1 MKKIFYVAMAITFLS
16 MNACQQNA
24 GKSDEKLKS
33 EEAKVADNNANNANP
48 ANVNNAIPQ
57 DTATKNPNA
66 GKLPKAKQGEEPI
79 IEFVSKE
86 HNFGE
91 IKEGDVVKH
100 AFKFK
105 NTGKTPLVIEEA
117 KPGCG
122 CTVPKW
128 PKEPIPPGGESEIV
142 AEFKTQGQGGGIK
155 EKSISIKSN
164 TNPAETILKFKANIN
179 AVSNAKGPLKQ

>member
-1 MKKIFYVAMAITFLS
+1 MVIAFLS
-16 MNACQQNA
+16 LNACQQSAESAKNESKNEENTAAPAQKAGADVNA
-24 GKSDEKLKS
+24 QTTT
-33 EEAKVADNNANNANP
+33 
-48 ANVNNAIPQ
+48 PQ

-91 IKEGDVVKH
+91 VKEGETVKH

-117 KPGCG
+117 RPGCG

-128 PKEPIPPGGESEIV
+128 PKEPIPPGGESEII
-142 AEFKTQGQGGGIK
+142 AEFKTQGQGGGVK
-155 EKSISIKSN
+155 EKSITIKSN

-179 AVSNAKGPLKQ
+179 ALSNAKGPVKQ

>member
-1 MKKIFYVAMAITFLS
+1 MKKIFYSVIMLAFLS
-16 MNACQQNA
+16 INACQQKA
-24 GKSDEKLKS
+24 EKTETEKS
-33 EEAKVADNNANNANP
+33 EVAANTNEEKPKTTETAANAT
-48 ANVNNAIPQ
+48 PQ
-57 DTATKNPNA
+57 DTTTKNPNA
-66 GKLPKAKQGEEPI
+66 SKVPKAKKGEEPI
-79 IEFVSKE
+79 IQFVSTS

-105 NTGKTPLVIEEA
+105 NIGKTPLVIEEA

-142 AEFKTQGQGGGIK
+142 AEFKTQGQGGG
-155 EKSISIKSN
+155 EKTKNITIKSN
-164 TNPAETILKFKANIN
+164 TTPAETVLTFKAMIN
-179 AVSNAKGPLKQ
+179 SVSNAKGPVKQ